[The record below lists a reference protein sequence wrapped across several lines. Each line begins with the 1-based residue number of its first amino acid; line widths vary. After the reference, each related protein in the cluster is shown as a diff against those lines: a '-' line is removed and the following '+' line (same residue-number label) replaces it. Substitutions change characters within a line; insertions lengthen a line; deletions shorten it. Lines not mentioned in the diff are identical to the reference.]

1 MNDNATTPING
12 NRTSRT
18 RVPLT
23 LVGLAIACGL
33 VGSSCTFVDESEWV
47 LVERL
52 GQIVRVLDRPA
63 DRGLNW
69 KLPWPIETVRPFDA
83 RTQIFD
89 PPGGEM
95 VTADKK
101 NITVDAFLCWRIASP
116 ETATDTSAEA
126 DPNWSARPLYRFFT
140 VLGNTR
146 TAQVRLSEHVLP
158 ALRTR
163 LGETEFDRLVDVVG
177 SESGPEK
184 TDAGRLVTIPQAV
197 RDDLAQLV
205 HDRYGIELIDVRI
218 KRLNFPQQN
227 QVAVYE
233 RMKTERKKIA
243 EQYRSDGL
251 AENTKIKSQADLQY
265 SQILANARREAE
277 LIRAEA
283 DAESL
288 SILNQAHRSDVE
300 FYRFTRTLESYRRI
314 LNDRTTLVLSGSSEL
329 LKLLTRGVPTTPPA
343 NSPTSPA
350 TPATSTSSP
359 EDER

>member
-1 MNDNATTPING
+1 MNDNAPTPIDG
-12 NRTSRT
+12 NRPSRA
-18 RVPLT
+18 RVPLAV
-23 LVGLAIACGL
+23 VGLAIACGL
-33 VGSSCTFVDESEWV
+33 AGSSCTFVDESEWV

-83 RTQIFD
+83 RTRIYD

-95 VTADKK
+95 VTSDKK
-101 NITVDAFLCWRIASP
+101 NITVDAYLCWRIATP
-116 ETATDTSAEA
+116 DTADDNDS
-126 DPNWSARPLYRFFT
+126 NWSSRPLYRFFT
-140 VLGNTR
+140 ALGNTE
-146 TAQVRLSEHVLP
+146 TAQIRLSEHVLP
-158 ALRTR
+158 ALRTK
-163 LGETEFDRLVDVVG
+163 LGETEFDQLVDVD
-177 SESGPEK
+177 SSQSGPEK
-184 TDAGRLVTIPQAV
+184 TEAGRLVAIPQAV
-197 RDDLAQLV
+197 RDELSQLV
-205 HDRYGIELIDVRI
+205 HDRYGIALIDVRI

-277 LIRAEA
+277 LIRADA

-288 SILNQAHRSDVE
+288 SILNQAHRRDVE

-329 LKLLTRGVPTTPPA
+329 LKLLTRGVPATPSASSPPPA
-343 NSPTSPA
+343 A
-350 TPATSTSSP
+350 TPATSASSQ
-359 EDER
+359 EDDR

>member
-1 MNDNATTPING
+1 MNDNAPTPIDG
-12 NRTSRT
+12 NRPSRA
-18 RVPLT
+18 RVPLAV
-23 LVGLAIACGL
+23 VGLAIACGL
-33 VGSSCTFVDESEWV
+33 AGSSCTFVDESEWV

-52 GQIVRVLDRPA
+52 GQVVRVLDQPV

-83 RTQIFD
+83 RTRIYD

-95 VTADKK
+95 VTSDKK
-101 NITVDAFLCWRIASP
+101 NITVDAYLCWRIATP
-116 ETATDTSAEA
+116 DTASDDDS
-126 DPNWSARPLYRFFT
+126 NWSSRPLYRFFT
-140 VLGNTR
+140 ALGNTE
-146 TAQVRLSEHVLP
+146 TAQIRLSEHVLP
-158 ALRTR
+158 ALRTK
-163 LGETEFDRLVDVVG
+163 LGETEFDQLVDVD
-177 SESGPEK
+177 SSQSGPEK
-184 TDAGRLVTIPQAV
+184 IEAGRLVAIPQAV
-197 RDDLAQLV
+197 RDELSQLV
-205 HDRYGIELIDVRI
+205 HDRYGIALIDVRI

-277 LIRAEA
+277 LIRADA

-288 SILNQAHRSDVE
+288 SILNQAHRRDVE

-329 LKLLTRGVPTTPPA
+329 LKLLTRGVPATPSASSPPPA
-343 NSPTSPA
+343 A
-350 TPATSTSSP
+350 TPATSTSSQ
-359 EDER
+359 EDDR